1 MARVDS
7 AAGSRLRFAVV
18 WPEDGDRWQAGDKGR
33 TVELDADGA
42 AQLRGM
48 LQKALTDGKQNIA
61 DYRAQLR
68 AARKAGIP
76 ESEWPDSEADIASGS
91 IPAARGG
98 ALNWKLIRE
107 EGDDYVAGGVN
118 YGPGGAWSL
127 GIDPAP
133 EGADDLRESFYAD
146 RASTITKLDK
156 AISNLIGSE
165 ST

>member
-7 AAGSRLRFAVV
+7 AAGSRLRFGVV
-18 WPEDGDRWQAGDKGR
+18 SPEDDRRWQAGDKGR

-42 AQLRGM
+42 AQLRGV
-48 LQKALTDGKQNIA
+48 LQKALADGKQNVA

-68 AARKAGIP
+68 AARAAGTP
-76 ESEWPDSEADIASGS
+76 ESEWPASEADIASGS

-98 ALNWKLIRE
+98 VLNWKLTRE
-107 EGDDYVAGGVN
+107 EGDDYVAGGHN

-133 EGADDLRESFYAD
+133 EGAVATREPFYAD
-146 RASTITKLDK
+146 KASTINKLDK
-156 AISNLIGSE
+156 AISNLTGSE